1 MTDDAR
7 AMAINDFFY
16 LLSQGYPK
24 QVAFER
30 AVDGPTDAVLIIP
43 SNVRVDVVM
52 RIQSNQ
58 PPPVV
63 DEGSGD

>member
-52 RIQSNQ
+52 NPIK